1 MSPLLEVRRLS
12 KRFATRFRIC
22 DRLRFA
28 DFLGF
33 TISTQSTI
41 TFNSSALTGFASF
54 GSTAISKS
62 EEQDAIDNFPDIKPE
77 ACGTAIAAL
86 RTALSGIAT
95 GGFREARALDELI
108 VKGIAAYMAAKAALE
123 ACPALLGGFDA

>member
-1 MSPLLEVRRLS
+1 MGANSLIEFTLS

-33 TISTQSTI
+33 TISTQFTI

-54 GSTAISKS
+54 GSTAISNLS
-62 EEQDAIDNFPDIKPE
+62 PRAPVLLLP
-77 ACGTAIAAL
+77 IALA
-86 RTALSGIAT
+86 
-95 GGFREARALDELI
+95 ARQ
-108 VKGIAAYMAAKAALE
+108 VS
-123 ACPALLGGFDA
+123 